1 MKQQQEKTKN
11 KEKKTREIAARARK
25 IKKDHEAQKA
35 KEAAEEVARQ
45 QQQHN
50 ERERKDRL
58 LFGGSRADGC
68 RAGKFSYHLFTY
80 VFTVVLFQTKENV
93 LGSRIIIIRV
103 ELRGNLTKTLL
114 QSSLVV
120 TLTATLGSSRDGE
133 GRAIPGGK
141 QHSGSTGSAGGTSGA
156 AGTADYGTNDD
167 TN

>member
-45 QQQHN
+45 QQHN

-80 VFTVVLFQTKENV
+80 VFAVVLFQTKENI
-93 LGSRIIIIRV
+93 L
-103 ELRGNLTKTLL
+103 
-114 QSSLVV
+114 
-120 TLTATLGSSRDGE
+120 
-133 GRAIPGGK
+133 
-141 QHSGSTGSAGGTSGA
+141 
-156 AGTADYGTNDD
+156 
-167 TN
+167 